1 MPINLIA
8 NGWFYK
14 NKFAIGKNNGLL
26 VHLKDDLKY
35 FQKITTMPHQ
45 NSKLEKNVVVM
56 GRKTWFSIPKSKRPL
71 SNRINIV
78 LTNDKSFLSH
88 SPYPWHCKVPFIDYD
103 FNTKGQSTY
112 FMTFNDFKHFY
123 KKTQANVF
131 VIGGGDIYNLFLSEQ
146 IDKKLQPSTIYLTE
160 MKNYKVDTNTFLEPT
175 VFMNVMDSSYK
186 LISVSEKQNQYVNSC
201 NIEYRFLV
209 YKKTLTISD
218 EQKYLDLCNDVLENG
233 ISRQDRTNI
242 GTISTFGQQL
252 TFDISEC
259 VPLLTTKRVP
269 WKHVIEEL
277 LWFCRGDTDAKIL
290 QNQGVKIWNGN
301 TSREFL
307 DKRGLTHYDEGVLGA
322 GYGWQWRFF
331 GANYC
336 QAFADTSKLDTSKI
350 GGFDQL
356 EYIVNTIKT
365 DPFSRRILMCY
376 WNPPDFDKTSLLP
389 CHFSCQFY
397 VRNTKNVNYLD
408 CHFTMRSNDL
418 FLGNPFNIFSYT
430 VLTYIIALKCDM
442 KPGKLVFTGGD
453 VHIYN
458 NHVEQ
463 VRLQMS
469 RQMRP
474 LPKLLLDDSIK
485 NKKWSDISVSNFE
498 IVGYFPHPFIKA
510 DMAI

>member
-1 MPINLIA
+1 MPISIIA

-26 VHLKDDLKY
+26 VHLKNDLKY
-35 FQKITTMPHQ
+35 FQRITTLPHNT
-45 NSKLEKNVVVM
+45 NSKVEKNVVVM
-56 GRKTWFSIPKSKRPL
+56 GRKTWFSIPQNKRPL
-71 SNRINIV
+71 PNRINIV

-88 SPYPWHCKVPFIDYD
+88 SPYPWQCKMNLSYD

-112 FMTFNDFKHFY
+112 FMTLKDFNHFY

-131 VIGGGDIYNLFLSEQ
+131 VIGGGDIYNLFLK
-146 IDKKLQPSTIYLTE
+146 DCSTIYLTE
-160 MKNYKVDTNTFLEPT
+160 MKNYKVTHEFSEPN

-186 LISVSEKQNQYVNSC
+186 LISVSEKHNQHIDSS

-209 YKKTLTISD
+209 YKKTYTISD
-218 EQKYLDLCNDVLENG
+218 EQKYLDLCNDVLQNG

-242 GTISTFGQQL
+242 GTISTFGQQVS
-252 TFDISEC
+252 FDISEC

-269 WKHVIEEL
+269 WKHAIEEL
-277 LWFCRGDTDAKIL
+277 LWFMRGDTDAKIL
-290 QNQGVKIWNGN
+290 QKKGVKIWNGN
-301 TSREFL
+301 TTREFL
-307 DKRGLTHYDEGVLGA
+307 DKRGLTHYEEGILGA

-356 EYIVNTIKT
+356 EYIINTIKT

-376 WNPPDFDKTSLLP
+376 WNPPDFDKTALLP
-389 CHFSCQFY
+389 CHYSCQFY
-397 VRNTKNVNYLD
+397 VRHTKNVNYLD

-442 KPGKLVFTGGD
+442 TPGKLVYTGGD

-463 VRLQMS
+463 VRLQSS

-474 LPKLLLDDSIK
+474 LPKLLLDESIK
-485 NKKWSDISVSNFE
+485 YKKWCDIAISDFE
-498 IVGYFPHPFIKA
+498 VVGYFPHGNISAP
-510 DMAI
+510 MAI